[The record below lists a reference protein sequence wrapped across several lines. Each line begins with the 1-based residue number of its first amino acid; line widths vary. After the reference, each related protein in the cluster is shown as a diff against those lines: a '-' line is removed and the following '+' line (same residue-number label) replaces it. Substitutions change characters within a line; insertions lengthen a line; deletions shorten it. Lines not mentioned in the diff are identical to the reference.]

1 MLDTRTLFA
10 SIFLKERLSITGKIG
25 CLLSIIGAFIVVLHA
40 PEDKE
45 VTLIDELIYY
55 ALQPGKCQK
64 KSREITNRQ
73 VYNNNNMHIKLLL
86 VIVFL
91 YVLFPFLWY
100 SKLYLSMVQPIHLYT
115 SSFVLWLVQYL

>member
-55 ALQPGKCQK
+55 ALQPGKLK
-64 KSREITNRQ
+64 KKKKNTEITNK
-73 VYNNNNMHIKLLL
+73 YIIIM
-86 VIVFL
+86 
-91 YVLFPFLWY
+91 
-100 SKLYLSMVQPIHLYT
+100 
-115 SSFVLWLVQYL
+115 

>member
-55 ALQPGKCQK
+55 ALQPGKRQK

-91 YVLFPFLWY
+91 YVLFPFL
-100 SKLYLSMVQPIHLYT
+100 
-115 SSFVLWLVQYL
+115 

>member
-55 ALQPGKCQK
+55 ALQPGKLKKKKKKIQK
-64 KSREITNRQ
+64 LQISI
-73 VYNNNNMHIKLLL
+73 
-86 VIVFL
+86 
-91 YVLFPFLWY
+91 
-100 SKLYLSMVQPIHLYT
+100 
-115 SSFVLWLVQYL
+115 